1 MPVATETIDETWAEA
16 TLAALLE
23 KGLRQGGARRAVVEL
38 LGEQNCCLTAQEIL
52 DQLRATDR
60 KVGIAS
66 VYRVLDLLVTEG
78 FVQKI
83 ELGSG
88 TYRYEPIQAGGEHH
102 HHLVCDACGKV
113 EPFEDR
119 GLERAL
125 GRVEETSG
133 YDVSL
138 HDVVL
143 HGACGDCRDTRG
155 IANAAA

>member
-1 MPVATETIDETWAEA
+1 MVEEGWAEA
-16 TLAALLE
+16 TLSGLLA

-52 DQLRATDR
+52 DELRAGDR
-60 KVGIAS
+60 RVGIAS
-66 VYRVLDLLVTEG
+66 VYRILDLLVVEG
-78 FVQKI
+78 YVQKI

-88 TYRYEPIQAGGEHH
+88 VCRYEPIQHSGQHH
-102 HHLVCDACGKV
+102 HHLVCDSCGKV

-119 GLERAL
+119 SLERVL
-125 GRVEETSG
+125 GRVEQGSG

-143 HGACGDCRDTRG
+143 HGACGACR
-155 IANAAA
+155 